1 MSRLAPV
8 NQDHSSPVGSEHH
21 SNSNSNVMAKV
32 EPMNVTTFLDTHF
45 YNESFLSSFT
55 TLKEQLNK
63 EKQVII
69 SLIQKLHEKE
79 SIDKLESNSL
89 DAISQLNQLESKRKD
104 LSNELS
110 KQVEKETSVDRL
122 SKYTHLINQLTRIK
136 KYFQTLLIIQ
146 MFYSKVKFC
155 IDQSMLSLALKPFIN
170 LIELRH
176 NFHTIRIPVMVEN
189 EEGRTQSCPHLSK
202 VVDHIVSNLSK
213 HLEKRMKE
221 ALNKSMKSI
230 NWINFDAK
238 KDLMGVNT
246 NTLDIHD
253 GGSSLNTMMML
264 IDNDTD
270 SNNNNSSTNTSSSS
284 SSTTTTSTATS
295 NTTPP
300 QTPKKKQQ
308 QESIYQEFMKN
319 FTSLVLLQLSTQKYY
334 TPTSTSTPFPSPL
347 VKPNNDSN
355 LHQSSSGISIGGNS
369 SDINNNN
376 NNNNSNTASSPSTA
390 TTSNNNNNNNNNNDE
405 GNDRLW
411 AIDIIL
417 EPLIKG
423 FKYHFQTARVT
434 NIIEKP
440 EWPIHYIKKVIR
452 QYSPF
457 LIILQRS
464 LERNNIFFVDV
475 HQWFISGLV
484 DTLKYKFRIDIRVFL
499 EKPEI
504 YKGYFYHTMEQIV
517 DFQRFL
523 SEEYSYPNPIEYGN
537 LKNSLNNNNDNNGN
551 IDGSNNNNNNNNNIL
566 YNKTPVPFSIFQEKE
581 IFDRWLQLEVN
592 SCDEYFDT
600 LLKSVDRFKPYYR
613 DVFPDIDQL
622 KPTNSSFELINLL
635 RLVTDRYSLLTDTAP
650 QFEFFIK
657 IQMDLLIRYKGELS
671 ILIDFPTDHHHF
683 SWTHKQNDHLD
694 EDQLLEY
701 CNIFNSINYIIKILK
716 DWDDELIFIEIY
728 DYMNQ
733 KDQDIHYLLSNSSTI
748 KGDENYSAFSAVI
761 SDYKDLGK
769 LLIQHLVDSLFNT
782 FSFKIEG
789 YLKRGTFSTSKYNI
803 FGLNRNQHHQNSSV
817 IDNSN
822 KSNTKN
828 TSSSGSNKDDKDNN
842 NSNSEKE
849 QKEKELE
856 DKEKQSNKFNNDED
870 SQFDVSFEIA
880 NALSILRYQLGIIYR
895 YLTPLKLASLWKKL
909 LLRLDSHLF
918 KLLVDYR
925 PKFTFTDGKQ
935 FSKDMKTLFLIFHAF
950 SNAPENYMKKIR
962 EACILLKMDNHE
974 LQLFKEEFN
983 MKSNLDLEEEL
994 LASRSLFNLTSNQ
1007 VQEILKLRI
1016 NI

>member
-1 MSRLAPV
+1 MMS
-8 NQDHSSPVGSEHH
+8 DK
-21 SNSNSNVMAKV
+21 SNSGGNTNTTNTVAKV
-32 EPMNVTTFLDTHF
+32 EPINITTFLDTHF
-45 YNESFLSSFT
+45 YNESYLSSFT
-55 TLKEQLNK
+55 TLKEQLIK
-63 EKQVII
+63 EKDAIL

-79 SIDKLESNSL
+79 SINKLDSNTYN
-89 DAISQLNQLESKRKD
+89 AINQLNELENKRQY
-104 LSNELS
+104 LSEELS
-110 KQVEKETSVDRL
+110 KQVQKETSVDRL
-122 SKYTHLINQLTRIK
+122 SKYTQLINQLTRIK

-176 NFHTIRIPVMVEN
+176 NFHTVRIPVLVEN

-221 ALNKSMKSI
+221 ALNKSMTAI
-230 NWINFDAK
+230 NWIAFDAK
-238 KDLMGVNT
+238 KDLLGVNT
-246 NTLDIHD
+246 NILDIHD
-253 GGSSLNTMMML
+253 GGGNVSDMMIRMMDSLDDADEIT
-264 IDNDTD
+264 IDD
-270 SNNNNSSTNTSSSS
+270 STLSQNNSS
-284 SSTTTTSTATS
+284 SSTTPPATQS
-295 NTTPP
+295 S
-300 QTPKKKQQ
+300 KKKQQ
-308 QESIYQEFMKN
+308 SQQQSQQQPQQKGSVYQEFMKN

-334 TPTSTSTPFPSPL
+334 TPINSTSNTTPCPSPS
-347 VKPNNDSN
+347 VKPNNENNISNDS
-355 LHQSSSGISIGGNS
+355 
-369 SDINNNN
+369 NNNN
-376 NNNNSNTASSPSTA
+376 NNNNS
-390 TTSNNNNNNNNNNDE
+390 TSINNNNNSNDE
-405 GNDRLW
+405 INDRLW
-411 AIDIIL
+411 AIDMIL
-417 EPLIKG
+417 EPLIRG

-440 EWPIHYIKKVIR
+440 EWPIHYIKKLIR

-457 LIILQRS
+457 LSILQRS

-499 EKPEI
+499 EKPDI

-523 SEEYSYPNPIEYGN
+523 SEEYSYPNPIEYGT
-537 LKNSLNNNNDNNGN
+537 LKGSNINSTSSSNVNNNDNLTS
-551 IDGSNNNNNNNNNIL
+551 ITSIL
-566 YNKTPVPFSIFQEKE
+566 NNKTPPVPFSIFQEKE

-600 LLKSVDRFKPYYR
+600 LLKNTDRFKPYYR

-622 KPTNSSFELINLL
+622 KPTNSSYELINLL
-635 RLVTDRYSLLTDTAP
+635 NQVTERYSLLTDTAP

-671 ILIDFPTDHHHF
+671 ILIDFSDHHF
-683 SWTHKQNDHLD
+683 SWSSHKQIDHID
-694 EDQLLEY
+694 EDQLYEY

-733 KDQDIHYLLSNSSTI
+733 RDKDIHYLLSNSSTI
-748 KGDENYSAFSAVI
+748 KGDENYSAFAAVI
-761 SDYKDLGK
+761 SDYKSLGK
-769 LLIQHLVDSLFNT
+769 LLIKHLVDSLFNT
-782 FSFKIEG
+782 FSIKIEG
-789 YLKRGTFSTSKYNI
+789 YLKKGTFSTSKYNI
-803 FGLNRNQHHQNSSV
+803 FGLNRHHQQQQQIHSS
-817 IDNSN
+817 SN
-822 KSNTKN
+822 IIQQDKVKGSSSSSNTKN
-828 TSSSGSNKDDKDNN
+828 NN
-842 NSNSEKE
+842 NNNNENNNEDSKE
-849 QKEKELE
+849 EKEKELE
-856 DKEKQSNKFNNDED
+856 EKENLKLFNDED

-895 YLTPLKLASLWKKL
+895 YLTPVKLASLWKKL

-918 KLLVDYR
+918 KLLLDYR

-935 FSKDMKTLFLIFHAF
+935 FSKDMKTLFLIFHTF

-962 EACILLKMDNHE
+962 ESCILLKMDNQE
-974 LQLFKEEFN
+974 LQSFKEELY
-983 MKSNLDLEEEL
+983 MKSNLNLEEEL
-994 LASRSLFNLTSNQ
+994 LASKSIFNLTSNQ
-1007 VQEILKLRI
+1007 VYEILKLRI